1 MIAMLKYAELAF
13 CIDYVKTS
21 NLQYFDIFIQNKN
34 LNFYLIILL
43 NLLH

>member
-13 CIDYVKTS
+13 CIDYVKTL

-34 LNFYLIILL
+34 LKLYKIK
-43 NLLH
+43 